1 MLSGLLAKIGAELDR
16 SGIRYMVIGGQAV
29 LVFGE
34 PRLTRDIDIT
44 LDADIDRLP
53 EVVAAVE
60 RLGLRPLVSPAEF
73 VAETMVLPCEDGAS
87 GVRVDLVF
95 SNTPFEREAMG
106 RTRSMPIEGVQV
118 RFASPEDLVILKVIA
133 GRPRDLEDVKSVLVK
148 QPELDRSLVRRWL
161 ERYQAQLAVP
171 LIERFES
178 VARDIDRKD

>member
-16 SGIRYMVIGGQAV
+16 SGFRYMVIGGQAV

-44 LDADIDRLP
+44 LDADIDRLS

-60 RLGLRPLVSPAEF
+60 RLGLRPLVSPTEF
-73 VAETMVLPCEDGAS
+73 VAETMVLPCEDAVS

-95 SNTPFEREAMG
+95 SNTAYEREAMG

-133 GRPRDLEDVKSVLVK
+133 GRPRDLEDVRGVLAK
-148 QPELDRSLVRRWL
+148 QPKLDRELVRRWL
-161 ERYQAQLAVP
+161 RRYQEQLAMP
-171 LIERFES
+171 LVERFES
-178 VARDIDRKD
+178 SARDIDRAE